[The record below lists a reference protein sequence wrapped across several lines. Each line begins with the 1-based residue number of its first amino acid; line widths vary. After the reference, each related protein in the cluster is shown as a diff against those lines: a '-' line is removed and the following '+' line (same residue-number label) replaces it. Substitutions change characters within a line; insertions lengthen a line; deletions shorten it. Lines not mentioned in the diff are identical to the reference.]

1 MLSQRISDADISPE
15 KDVDPRQIGAIR
27 VGKEHL
33 HKPNIA
39 VSLHIAQIVIPH
51 FDELCRGA
59 SILEVNRRINNS
71 RGIGHT
77 VLTNRIEGRGKLEW
91 ETRSLQKGSRDPI
104 TGKLIAVSLSILRP
118 KNGDYEGVILTETH
132 RRPTDGYSI
141 DLEVVNPFQED
152 DFQQFEDLLQV
163 DRSDCIEAIH

>member
-33 HKPNIA
+33 HKPNTA

-91 ETRSLQKGSRDPI
+91 ETRSLQKARKDPF
-104 TGKLIAVSLSILRP
+104 TGQLIAIASSILVPR
-118 KNGDYEGVILTETH
+118 NGKYEGIILTETH
-132 RRPTDGYSI
+132 RRPTDGSPI
-141 DLEVVNPFQED
+141 NPKGVMPF
-152 DFQQFEDLLQV
+152 
-163 DRSDCIEAIH
+163 

>member
-1 MLSQRISDADISPE
+1 MLSQGTLDTDISLE
-15 KDVDPRQIGAIR
+15 EDVDPRQIGAIR
-27 VGKEHL
+27 VGNEPL
-33 HKPNIA
+33 HKPDMN
-39 VSLHIAQIVIPH
+39 VSLHIARIVVPH
-51 FDELCRGA
+51 IDYLCRGA
-59 SILEVNRRINNS
+59 SILEVNKRSIK
-71 RGIGHT
+71 GLGH
-77 VLTNRIEGRGKLEW
+77 VVITNRIECRGELEW